1 MEVIYHN
8 FLNIYKMTNEE
19 VIGLIEETLELE
31 SNTLNLETLLE
42 DIIELDSM
50 GKLSIIVMADDEF
63 SKKLTGEQMK
73 MFKSVGDIVTFL
85 NT

>member
-1 MEVIYHN
+1 
-8 FLNIYKMTNEE
+8 MTNEE
-19 VIGLIEETLELE
+19 VIRLIEETLELDSNDLNSE
-31 SNTLNLETLLE
+31 SLLD
-42 DIIELDSM
+42 DIIEFDSM

-73 MFKSVGDIVTFL
+73 MFKSVGDIVTYL